1 MRISNRFQTQFL
13 KIWHAI
19 FSGGF
24 IVAYVTDDVYAMHL
38 FSGTVV
44 LGAVAVRVLVG
55 LLAREKS
62 PLALTNPMDATR
74 LWWDRVSSG
83 AKARNPLH
91 AWLAAAL
98 LATIGLAAATG
109 WLTELLPFTK
119 DLHEGVAEL
128 TLTIITA
135 HLAVVF
141 FKPAKKYVQGVV
153 QIQTAGLFR

>member
-13 KIWHAI
+13 KVWHAI

-24 IVAYVTDDVYAMHL
+24 IVAYVTDDLYAMHL

-44 LGAVAVRVLVG
+44 LGAVAVRI
-55 LLAREKS
+55 LLALMAREKS

-91 AWLAAAL
+91 AWIAAAL

-109 WLTELLPFTK
+109 WLAELLPFTK
-119 DLHEGVAEL
+119 DLHEAVAEL
-128 TLTIITA
+128 TLLVIVG

-141 FKPAKKYVQGVV
+141 FKPAKKYVQGLV
-153 QIQTAGLFR
+153 QARAVGLFR

>member
-1 MRISNRFQTQFL
+1 MRISNRFQMKFL
-13 KIWHAI
+13 MLWHAV

-24 IVAYVTDDVYAMHL
+24 IVAYLTDDVYAMHL

-44 LGAVAVRVLVG
+44 LGAVLIRVLVS

-62 PLALTNPMDATR
+62 PLALSNPMDATR
-74 LWWDRVSSG
+74 QWWERISSG

-91 AWLAAAL
+91 AWMAAAL
-98 LATIGLAAATG
+98 LTTIGLAAATG

-119 DLHEGVAEL
+119 DLHEAVAEFTLVVL
-128 TLTIITA
+128 TG

-141 FKPAKKYVQGVV
+141 FKPAKKYVQGFV
-153 QIQTAGLFR
+153 QARAVGLFR